1 MFVEDSKNCGIYC
14 WTNKVNDKKYIGQS
28 DDLHRRYSAFL
39 YFNNTYSGDLI
50 NKARIKYNSADYW
63 NYEVLEYCTKEE
75 LNEKEIM
82 YIYLFN
88 TTDRRLGYNLT
99 SGGNRPI
106 FTAEAKAQMSRSRGI
121 PIYQINKDTNE
132 IIREWESARQAGNE
146 LGIDPSSITKCCRAE
161 VHTVGGF
168 RWCRTDNVFP
178 PREKYVWSEQAKLN
192 CTRDHRKLYKKHQSE
207 EFKRN
212 LSEKLKGREISEEQK
227 QAMRVPK
234 KNFTIKQ
241 FDLDTH
247 EFIKEYDSI
256 AEASRQTNVSE
267 TGIRHNLTGKYTQA
281 GGYRWKY
288 GSPIKRRANFSNS
301 LSIVQLTENGE
312 IIKEWEQANLAAEE
326 LNISTKTLRNICKRK
341 TKVSNYGI
349 ILRYKKDYVPGEVFQ
364 MKRIIEQIDENGE
377 IVKHWVNAKQAA
389 KDLNIN
395 ITTLYRYLNGQIKH
409 SRLNL
414 ILRYK
419 DK

>member
-132 IIREWESARQAGNE
+132 IIREWE
-146 LGIDPSSITKCCRAE
+146 
-161 VHTVGGF
+161 
-168 RWCRTDNVFP
+168 
-178 PREKYVWSEQAKLN
+178 
-192 CTRDHRKLYKKHQSE
+192 
-207 EFKRN
+207 
-212 LSEKLKGREISEEQK
+212 
-227 QAMRVPK
+227 
-234 KNFTIKQ
+234 
-241 FDLDTH
+241 
-247 EFIKEYDSI
+247 
-256 AEASRQTNVSE
+256 
-267 TGIRHNLTGKYTQA
+267 
-281 GGYRWKY
+281 
-288 GSPIKRRANFSNS
+288 
-301 LSIVQLTENGE
+301 
-312 IIKEWEQANLAAEE
+312 QANLAAEE